1 MDLIDRLQRA
11 MRETAREQYEAQPIP
26 PFTAFFHPRDLLIY
40 LNYAIPDE
48 PVGGDLSAPIAA
60 LRAAY
65 RARGRRTRLEF
76 IEEFAPR
83 LAPSLRAAGLTEEAR
98 QPLMGCSPESWHAA
112 PEVTR
117 LRIVMLDGDAPL
129 DAVKEH
135 LATNERGFDPRAS
148 GSFSDGDAE
157 RFRHGLA
164 RGRAFTAYLGDEPAG
179 TGMFN
184 PPRDGLAELVGI
196 TTLEPLR
203 RRGVATAITAR
214 MAREAFALG
223 AELAF
228 LTAADEAASRVY
240 ERVGFRRLATMLAYS
255 EPVDAGL

>member
-1 MDLIDRLQRA
+1 MELIDRLQRV
-11 MRETAREQYEAQPIP
+11 MRETAREQYEAQPVP

-48 PVGGDLSAPIAA
+48 PAGGDLGASIAA

-76 IEEFAPR
+76 IEEFAPA
-83 LAPSLRAAGLTEEAR
+83 LAPSLRVAGLTEEAR
-98 QPLMGCSPESWHAA
+98 QPLMGCSPESWRAA
-112 PEVTR
+112 PEVAG
-117 LRIVMLDGDAPL
+117 LRIVMLDDAAPL
-129 DAVKEH
+129 ETIKEH
-135 LATNERGFDPRAS
+135 LATNERGFNPQAS
-148 GSFSDGDAE
+148 GHFGDADAE
-157 RFRHGLA
+157 RFRRGLA
-164 RGRAFTAYLGDEPAG
+164 RGRAFTAYLDGQPAG

-203 RRGVATAITAR
+203 RRGVASAVTAW
-214 MAREAFALG
+214 MAREAFGLG
-223 AELAF
+223 ADLAF

-255 EPVDAGL
+255 EPVDARL